1 MDKNSIT
8 GLLLIG
14 AILVGFFFINKPSQ
28 EEIERQTAI
37 RDSIAQVQNQKA
49 LEEIA
54 QAEAL
59 AAETK
64 QEAIT
69 EANTVDA
76 LVADSVNTSKLKNM
90 YGSFAEAAQ
99 GENEFIT
106 LENELI
112 KIKLATKGGRIYS
125 TQLKEFQTYDS
136 LPLRLFDGDSTIF
149 GLNFFAENRS
159 IVTND
164 MFFTPVSAEKAVVV
178 EGTDEKSV
186 ALRLYAGE
194 GKYIEYLY
202 TLAPNSY
209 QLDFDI
215 NMVGMD
221 EVISQNANYLDLK
234 WEIFVPQQEK
244 GALNESKY
252 TSIYY
257 KYFEDEVDILSLT
270 ADVDEALATKLKWIA
285 FKQQF
290 FSSVLIADD
299 YLLNGSVK
307 QTKFEEGDY
316 LAHYSADI
324 SLPYNSKPSEIIP
337 LKFYFGP
344 NHFYTL
350 KNQSKEWELHK
361 IVPLG
366 WGIFGW
372 VNRLAVIP
380 VFNWLD
386 NYVASYG
393 LIILLLTIM
402 LKLVLFP
409 LTFKSYISTAKMRV
423 LKPQIDELTKK
434 FGPDKAM
441 EKQQATMAL
450 YKKAGVN
457 PMGGCLPML
466 VQMPILIA
474 MFNFFPTS
482 FELRQKSFLWAEDL
496 SAYDSIMNLPFNIPF
511 YGDHVSLFCLLMTV
525 TTILYTRMNN
535 QMTASSTQMPGMKTM
550 MYMMP
555 VMFLFFFN
563 SYASGLSYYY
573 FLANLITFGQMALIK
588 QFVDDEAILKKLE
601 ESKKKPVTKS
611 KFQQRL
617 EDAAKKKGIML
628 KSDKL
633 RV

>member
-8 GLLLIG
+8 GLLIIG
-14 AILVGFFFINKPSQ
+14 AILVGFFFINKPSE
-28 EEIERQTAI
+28 EEIERQKTV
-37 RDSIAQVQNQKA
+37 RDSIVQVQNQKA
-49 LEEIA
+49 LEEA
-54 QAEAL
+54 KRF
-59 AAETK
+59 ETQETELK
-64 QEAIT
+64 EQITSEAIQ
-69 EANTVDA
+69 AGA
-76 LVADSVNTSKLKNM
+76 LTLDSIDSAKLKNM
-90 YGSFAEAAQ
+90 YGSFADAAQ

-112 KIKLATKGGRIYS
+112 KIKLATKGGRAYS
-125 TQLKEFQTYDS
+125 VQLKEFQTYDT
-136 LPLRLFDGDSTIF
+136 LPLRLFNGDSTIF

-159 IVTND
+159 IVTNN
-164 MFFTPVSAEKAVVV
+164 MFFTPVSEDKVVIV

-186 ALRLYAGE
+186 ALRLYAE
-194 GKYIEYLY
+194 ADKYIEYLY

-215 NMVGMD
+215 NIVGMD
-221 EVISQNANYLDLK
+221 DIISQNTNYLDLK

-244 GALNESKY
+244 GAENENNYS
-252 TSIYY
+252 TIYY
-257 KYFEDEVDILSLT
+257 KYYEDEVDYLSERS
-270 ADVDEALATKLKWIA
+270 DDDEELATKVKWIA

-299 YLLNGSVK
+299 YLLNGKVK
-307 QTKFEEGDY
+307 QIKFKEGEY

-324 SLPYNSKPSEIIP
+324 SLPYDSRFSQTIP

-344 NHFYTL
+344 NHYYTL
-350 KNQSKEWELHK
+350 KEQNKEWELHK
-361 IVPLG
+361 MVPLG
-366 WGIFGW
+366 WGIFGY
-372 VNRLAVIP
+372 VNRIAVIP

-386 NYVASYG
+386 NHIGNYG
-393 LIILLLTIM
+393 LIILILTIL

-423 LKPQIDELTKK
+423 LKPQIDELSKK
-434 FGPDKAM
+434 FSKDKAM

-474 MFNFFPTS
+474 MFRFFPTS
-482 FELRQKSFLWAEDL
+482 FELRQKGFLWAEDL
-496 SAYDSIMNLPFNIPF
+496 SAYDSILDLPFEIPF

-525 TTILYTRMNN
+525 TTILYTKMNN
-535 QMTASSTQMPGMKTM
+535 QMTASNAQMPGMKTM

-563 SYASGLSYYY
+563 NYASGLSYYY

-588 QFVDDEAILKKLE
+588 LFIDDKAILKKLE
-601 ESKKKPVTKS
+601 ESKKKPVKKS

-617 EDAAKKKGIML
+617 EDVAKKKGYNAS
-628 KSDKL
+628 KK
-633 RV
+633 